1 MNRILW
7 KLILREGISPRL
19 SSFDNEREESHQVLP
34 DDQILPPVTVNIV
47 LLDVAN
53 VPEPVVGSTLNIE
66 VDRLPIRQV
75 TWCKLF
81 LVFFSDFPIC
91 FVLFE
96 RICVLLSDYSGK
108 WRSKLIL
115 RYRKKAFLL
124 LRQKKTLF
132 SVQIRIRIFSISHLI
147 LRILYL
153 SGAQQS
159 RGFYCY
165 R

>member
-34 DDQILPPVTVNIV
+34 DDQILPPVTVDIV

-115 RYRKKAFLL
+115 RYRTKAFLL
-124 LRQKKTLF
+124 LRQKKRF
-132 SVQIRIRIFSISHLI
+132 SVCRFELEYFQLAI
-147 LRILYL
+147 
-153 SGAQQS
+153 
-159 RGFYCY
+159 
-165 R
+165 